1 MSYAA
6 KYASAFYGP
15 FRDAIGS
22 AKTLTGDKRT
32 YQMDSANSDEALREV
47 ELDIAEGADMVM
59 VKPGMPYLDIVRRV
73 KDTFAMPTF
82 VYQVSGE
89 YAMIAAAANNGWIDG
104 ERAMMESLL
113 GFKRA
118 GADGDFDV
126 FRAEGGGEAAKARV
140 AKANGEAAC
149 SSHSRARYSP
159 FAARQYCTLLMVA
172 GPWRACRRFPCCAS
186 GNFGLEDGPCL
197 IAALA
202 IAAARAWR
210 NDGGVPPHAFDPGLQ
225 PELFRGVLTRRVFA
239 FLIDLVVL
247 SVPVIL
253 GYIFIA
259 VFGVIT
265 LGLGWMLF
273 WLAWPATIVW
283 AIVYYG
289 ASIGGPHSAT
299 MGMRAMDLELRTW
312 YGAPGYFVLGACHAV
327 LYWVS
332 ISFLTPLVLL
342 VGLFNGRR
350 RLLHDIVLGTV
361 VINSSVRTQVAPPA
375 RSSY

>member
-1 MSYAA
+1 MSY
-6 KYASAFYGP
+6 S
-15 FRDAIGS
+15 GS
-22 AKTLTGDKRT
+22 GNT
-32 YQMDSANSDEALREV
+32 N
-47 ELDIAEGADMVM
+47 
-59 VKPGMPYLDIVRRV
+59 
-73 KDTFAMPTF
+73 
-82 VYQVSGE
+82 
-89 YAMIAAAANNGWIDG
+89 
-104 ERAMMESLL
+104 
-113 GFKRA
+113 
-118 GADGDFDV
+118 
-126 FRAEGGGEAAKARV
+126 GGGSSGGAS
-140 AKANGEAAC
+140 NG
-149 SSHSRARYSP
+149 
-159 FAARQYCTLLMVA
+159 
-172 GPWRACRRFPCCAS
+172 G
-186 GNFGLEDGPCL
+186 
-197 IAALA
+197 
-202 IAAARAWR
+202 AWR
-210 NDGGVPPHAFDPGLQ
+210 NDGGVPPHAFDPDAQ

-299 MGMRAMDLELRTW
+299 MGMRAMDLEVRTW

-327 LYWVS
+327 LFWVS

-342 VGLFNGRR
+342 AGLLNSRR
-350 RLLHDIVLGTV
+350 RLLHDIILGTV
-361 VINSSVRTQVAPPA
+361 VINSSVRTQVAPSP